1 MKMMTFEN
9 IEIVDAA
16 SDGNAVAKVNDMVV
30 FIPYGAP
37 GDIVDVQI
45 VKKKKSFKIG
55 KIVDIKVPS
64 ACRVEPFCSHYGL
77 CGGCKWQHLDY
88 QAQLK
93 YKQKQ
98 VVDALTRIGKITVD
112 DISQIIPSDKT
123 TFYRNKLEFTFSN
136 FKWMT
141 EGEYKKDED
150 RNLNG
155 VGFHLSG
162 MFDRIVDIDKCYFQQ
177 DPSNQIRNAIRS
189 YAMEHGITF
198 YNVKKHEGF
207 LRNLIIRLSNTGG
220 LMVVLVVN
228 EKDEKILYPLL
239 DHIKDSFPQITSLM
253 YVVNQ
258 KFNDDIGDQTVIT
271 YYGDD
276 HLIETM
282 EDLKFYVG
290 PKSFYQTNHEQA
302 LKLYQVARSFADL
315 QGDEIVY
322 DLYTGTGTIALFVSN
337 RAKKVV
343 GIEYVEQAV
352 ENAKVNAVINDIEN
366 TSFFAGDM
374 AKILTGEFIEKH
386 GKPDVIITDP
396 PRAGMHDSVIA
407 QILDC
412 KPKKVVYVSCNP
424 ATQARDIS
432 LLSSSYEVGRI
443 QPVDMFPHTQH
454 VENVVELI
462 LKSED

>member
-1 MKMMTFEN
+1 MVTFEN

-16 SDGNAVAKVNDMVV
+16 SDGTAVAKVNDMVV

-37 GDIVDVQI
+37 GDIVDIQI
-45 VKKKKSFKIG
+45 VKKKKSFKVG
-55 KIVDIKVPS
+55 KIVDIKIPS
-64 ACRVEPFCSHYGL
+64 SCRVEPFCSHYGL

-98 VVDALTRIGKITVD
+98 VVDALMRIGKITVD

-177 DPSNQIRNAIRS
+177 DPSNQIRNAIRN
-189 YAMEHGITF
+189 YAMERGITF

-207 LRNLIIRLSNTGG
+207 LRNLIIRFSNSGG

-228 EKDEKILYPLL
+228 DNDEQVLFPLL
-239 DHIKDSFPQITSLM
+239 DYVKDSFPQITSLM

-302 LKLYQVARSFADL
+302 LKLYQVARDFADL
-315 QGDEIVY
+315 QGDEVVY
-322 DLYTGTGTIALFVSN
+322 DLYTGTGTIALFVSG

-352 ENAKVNAVINDIEN
+352 ENAKVNAVINGIEN

-374 AKILTGEFIEKH
+374 AKILTKEFIATH

-412 KPKKVVYVSCNP
+412 KPRKIVYVSCNP

-462 LKSED
+462 LRQED

>member
-1 MKMMTFEN
+1 MVTFEN

-16 SDGNAVAKVNDMVV
+16 SDGTAVAKVNDMVV

-37 GDIVDVQI
+37 GDIVDIQI
-45 VKKKKSFKIG
+45 VKKKKSFKVG
-55 KIVDIKVPS
+55 KIVDIKIPS
-64 ACRVEPFCSHYGL
+64 SCRVEPFCSHYGL

-98 VVDALTRIGKITVD
+98 VVDALMRIGKITVD
-112 DISQIIPSDKT
+112 DIGQIIPSDKT

-177 DPSNQIRNAIRS
+177 DPSNQIRNAIRN
-189 YAMEHGITF
+189 YAMERGITF

-207 LRNLIIRLSNTGG
+207 LRNLIIRFSNSGG

-228 EKDEKILYPLL
+228 DNDEQVLFPLL
-239 DHIKDSFPQITSLM
+239 DYVKVSFPQITSLM

-302 LKLYQVARSFADL
+302 LKLYQVARDFADL
-315 QGDEIVY
+315 QGDEVVY
-322 DLYTGTGTIALFVSN
+322 DLYTGTGTIALFVSG

-352 ENAKVNAVINDIEN
+352 ENAKVNAVINGIEN

-374 AKILTGEFIEKH
+374 AKILTKEFIATH

-412 KPKKVVYVSCNP
+412 KPRKIVYVSCNP

-462 LKSED
+462 LRQED

>member
-1 MKMMTFEN
+1 MVTFEN

-16 SDGNAVAKVNDMVV
+16 SDGTAVAKVNDMVV

-37 GDIVDVQI
+37 GDIVDIQI

-64 ACRVEPFCSHYGL
+64 SCRVEPFCSHYGL

-177 DPSNQIRNAIRS
+177 DPSNQIRNAIRN
-189 YAMEHGITF
+189 YAMERGITF

-207 LRNLIIRLSNTGG
+207 LRNLIIRFSNSGG

-228 EKDEKILYPLL
+228 DNDEQVLFPLL
-239 DHIKDSFPQITSLM
+239 DYVKDSFPQITSLM

-302 LKLYQVARSFADL
+302 LKLYQVARDFADL
-315 QGDEIVY
+315 QGDEVVY
-322 DLYTGTGTIALFVSN
+322 DLYTGTGTIALFVSG

-352 ENAKVNAVINDIEN
+352 ENAKVNAIINGIEN

-374 AKILTGEFIEKH
+374 AKILTKEFIATH

-396 PRAGMHDSVIA
+396 PRAGMHDSVIE

-412 KPKKVVYVSCNP
+412 KPRKIVYVSCNP

-462 LKSED
+462 LRQED

>member
-1 MKMMTFEN
+1 MVTFEN

-16 SDGNAVAKVNDMVV
+16 SDGTAVAKVNDMVV

-37 GDIVDVQI
+37 GDIVDIQI
-45 VKKKKSFKIG
+45 VKKKKSFKVG
-55 KIVDIKVPS
+55 KIVDIKIPS
-64 ACRVEPFCSHYGL
+64 SCRVEPFCSHYGL

-98 VVDALTRIGKITVD
+98 VVDALMRIGKITVD

-177 DPSNQIRNAIRS
+177 DPSNQIRNAIRN
-189 YAMEHGITF
+189 YAMERGITF

-207 LRNLIIRLSNTGG
+207 LRNLIIRFSNSGG

-228 EKDEKILYPLL
+228 DNDEQVLFPLL
-239 DHIKDSFPQITSLM
+239 DYVKYSFPQITSLM

-302 LKLYQVARSFADL
+302 LKLYQVARDFADL
-315 QGDEIVY
+315 QGDEVVY
-322 DLYTGTGTIALFVSN
+322 DLYTGTGTIALFVSG

-352 ENAKVNAVINDIEN
+352 ENAKVNAVINGIEN

-374 AKILTGEFIEKH
+374 AKILTKEFIATH

-412 KPKKVVYVSCNP
+412 KPRKIVYVSCNP

-462 LKSED
+462 LRQED

>member
-1 MKMMTFEN
+1 MVTFEN

-16 SDGNAVAKVNDMVV
+16 SDGTAVAKVNDMVV

-37 GDIVDVQI
+37 GDIVDIQI
-45 VKKKKSFKIG
+45 VKKKKSFKVG
-55 KIVDIKVPS
+55 KIVDIKIPS
-64 ACRVEPFCSHYGL
+64 SCRVEPFCSHYGL

-98 VVDALTRIGKITVD
+98 VVDALMRIGKITVD

-177 DPSNQIRNAIRS
+177 DPSNQIRNAIRN
-189 YAMEHGITF
+189 YAMERGITF

-207 LRNLIIRLSNTGG
+207 LRNLIIRFSNSGG

-228 EKDEKILYPLL
+228 DNDEQVLFPLL
-239 DHIKDSFPQITSLM
+239 DYVKDSFQQITSLM

-302 LKLYQVARSFADL
+302 LKLYQVARDFADL
-315 QGDEIVY
+315 QGDEVVY
-322 DLYTGTGTIALFVSN
+322 DLYTGTGTIALFVSG

-352 ENAKVNAVINDIEN
+352 ENAKVNAVINGIEN

-374 AKILTGEFIEKH
+374 AKILTKEFIATH

-412 KPKKVVYVSCNP
+412 KPRKIVYVSCNP

-462 LKSED
+462 LRQED

>member
-1 MKMMTFEN
+1 MVTFEN

-16 SDGNAVAKVNDMVV
+16 SDGTAVAKVNDMVV

-37 GDIVDVQI
+37 GDIVDIQI
-45 VKKKKSFKIG
+45 VKKKKSFKVG
-55 KIVDIKVPS
+55 KIVDIKIPS
-64 ACRVEPFCSHYGL
+64 SCRVEPFCSHYGL

-98 VVDALTRIGKITVD
+98 VVDALMRIGKITVD

-177 DPSNQIRNAIRS
+177 DPSNQIRNEIRN
-189 YAMEHGITF
+189 YAMERGITF

-207 LRNLIIRLSNTGG
+207 LRNLIIRFSNSGG

-228 EKDEKILYPLL
+228 DNDEQVLFPLL
-239 DHIKDSFPQITSLM
+239 DYVKDSFPQITSLM

-302 LKLYQVARSFADL
+302 LKLYQVARDFADL
-315 QGDEIVY
+315 QGDEVVY
-322 DLYTGTGTIALFVSN
+322 DLYTGTGTIALFVSG

-352 ENAKVNAVINDIEN
+352 ENAKVNAVINGIEN

-374 AKILTGEFIEKH
+374 AKILTKEFIATH

-412 KPKKVVYVSCNP
+412 KPRKIVYVSCNP

-462 LKSED
+462 LRQED

>member
-1 MKMMTFEN
+1 MVTFEN

-16 SDGNAVAKVNDMVV
+16 SDGTAVAKVNDMVV

-37 GDIVDVQI
+37 GDIVDIQI
-45 VKKKKSFKIG
+45 VKKKKSFKVG
-55 KIVDIKVPS
+55 KIVDIKIPS
-64 ACRVEPFCSHYGL
+64 SCRVEPFCSHYGL

-98 VVDALTRIGKITVD
+98 VVDALMRIGKITVD

-177 DPSNQIRNAIRS
+177 DPSNQIRNAIRN
-189 YAMEHGITF
+189 YAMERGITF

-207 LRNLIIRLSNTGG
+207 LRNLIIRFSNSGG

-228 EKDEKILYPLL
+228 DNDKQVLFPLL
-239 DHIKDSFPQITSLM
+239 DYVKDSFPQITSLM

-302 LKLYQVARSFADL
+302 LKLYQVARDFADL
-315 QGDEIVY
+315 QGDEVVY
-322 DLYTGTGTIALFVSN
+322 DLYTGTGTIALFVSG

-352 ENAKVNAVINDIEN
+352 ENAKVNAVINGIEN

-374 AKILTGEFIEKH
+374 AKILTKEFIATH

-412 KPKKVVYVSCNP
+412 KPRKIVYVSCNP

-462 LKSED
+462 LRQED

>member
-1 MKMMTFEN
+1 MVTFEN

-16 SDGNAVAKVNDMVV
+16 SDGTAVAKVNDMVV

-37 GDIVDVQI
+37 GDIVDIQI

-64 ACRVEPFCSHYGL
+64 SCRVEPFCSHYGL

-177 DPSNQIRNAIRS
+177 DPSNQIRNAIRN
-189 YAMEHGITF
+189 YAMERGITF

-207 LRNLIIRLSNTGG
+207 LRNLIIRFSNSGG

-228 EKDEKILYPLL
+228 DNDEQVLFPLL
-239 DHIKDSFPQITSLM
+239 DYVKDSFPQITSLM

-302 LKLYQVARSFADL
+302 LKLYQVARDFADL
-315 QGDEIVY
+315 QGDEVVY
-322 DLYTGTGTIALFVSN
+322 DLYTGTGTIALFVSG

-352 ENAKVNAVINDIEN
+352 ENAKVNAVINGIEN

-374 AKILTGEFIEKH
+374 AKILTKEFIATH

-412 KPKKVVYVSCNP
+412 KPRKIVYVSCNP

-462 LKSED
+462 LRQED

>member
-1 MKMMTFEN
+1 MVTFEN

-16 SDGNAVAKVNDMVV
+16 SDGTAVAKVNDMVV

-37 GDIVDVQI
+37 GDIVDIQI

-64 ACRVEPFCSHYGL
+64 SCRVEPFCSHYGL

-177 DPSNQIRNAIRS
+177 DPSNQIRNAIRN
-189 YAMEHGITF
+189 YAMERGITF

-207 LRNLIIRLSNTGG
+207 LRNLIIRFSNSGG

-228 EKDEKILYPLL
+228 DNDEQVLFPLL
-239 DHIKDSFPQITSLM
+239 DYVKDSFPQITSLM

-302 LKLYQVARSFADL
+302 LKLYQVARDFADL
-315 QGDEIVY
+315 QGDEVVY
-322 DLYTGTGTIALFVSN
+322 DLYTGTGTIALFVSG

-352 ENAKVNAVINDIEN
+352 ENAKVNAVINGIEN

-374 AKILTGEFIEKH
+374 AKILTKEFIATH

-396 PRAGMHDSVIA
+396 PRAGMHDSVIE

-412 KPKKVVYVSCNP
+412 KPRKIVYVSCNP

-462 LKSED
+462 LRQED

>member
-1 MKMMTFEN
+1 MVTFEN

-16 SDGNAVAKVNDMVV
+16 SDGTAVAKVNDMVV

-37 GDIVDVQI
+37 GDIVDIQI
-45 VKKKKSFKIG
+45 VKKKKSFKVG
-55 KIVDIKVPS
+55 KIVDIKIPS
-64 ACRVEPFCSHYGL
+64 SCRVEPFCSHYGL

-98 VVDALTRIGKITVD
+98 VVDALMRIGKITVD

-177 DPSNQIRNAIRS
+177 DPSNQIRNAIRN
-189 YAMEHGITF
+189 YAMERGITF
-198 YNVKKHEGF
+198 YNVKKHKGF
-207 LRNLIIRLSNTGG
+207 LRNLIIRFSNSGG

-228 EKDEKILYPLL
+228 DNDEQVLFPLL
-239 DHIKDSFPQITSLM
+239 DYVKDSFPQITSLM

-302 LKLYQVARSFADL
+302 LKLYQVARDFADL
-315 QGDEIVY
+315 QGDEVVY
-322 DLYTGTGTIALFVSN
+322 DLYTGTGTIALFVSG

-352 ENAKVNAVINDIEN
+352 ENAKVNAVINGIEN

-374 AKILTGEFIEKH
+374 AKILTKEFIATH

-412 KPKKVVYVSCNP
+412 KPRKIVYVSCNP

-462 LKSED
+462 LRQED

>member
-1 MKMMTFEN
+1 MVTFEN

-16 SDGNAVAKVNDMVV
+16 SDGTAVAKVNDMVV

-37 GDIVDVQI
+37 GDIVDIQI
-45 VKKKKSFKIG
+45 VKKKKSFKVG
-55 KIVDIKVPS
+55 KIVDIKIPS
-64 ACRVEPFCSHYGL
+64 SCRVEPFCSHYGL

-98 VVDALTRIGKITVD
+98 VVDALMRIGKITVD

-177 DPSNQIRNAIRS
+177 DPSNQIRNAIRN
-189 YAMEHGITF
+189 YAMERGITF

-207 LRNLIIRLSNTGG
+207 LRNLIIRFSNSGG

-228 EKDEKILYPLL
+228 DNDEQILFPLL
-239 DHIKDSFPQITSLM
+239 DYVKDSFPQITSLM

-302 LKLYQVARSFADL
+302 LKLYQVARDFADL
-315 QGDEIVY
+315 QGDEVVY
-322 DLYTGTGTIALFVSN
+322 DLYTGTGTIALFVSG

-352 ENAKVNAVINDIEN
+352 ENAKVNAVINGIEN

-374 AKILTGEFIEKH
+374 AKILTKEFIATH

-412 KPKKVVYVSCNP
+412 KPRKIVYVSCNP

-462 LKSED
+462 LRQED

>member
-1 MKMMTFEN
+1 MVTFEN

-16 SDGNAVAKVNDMVV
+16 SDGTAVAKVNDMVV

-37 GDIVDVQI
+37 GDIVDIQI
-45 VKKKKSFKIG
+45 VKKKKSFKVG
-55 KIVDIKVPS
+55 KIVDIKIPS
-64 ACRVEPFCSHYGL
+64 SCRVVPFCSHYGL

-98 VVDALTRIGKITVD
+98 VVDALMRIGKITVD

-177 DPSNQIRNAIRS
+177 DPSNQIRNAIRN
-189 YAMEHGITF
+189 YAMERGITF

-207 LRNLIIRLSNTGG
+207 LRNLIIRFSNSGG

-228 EKDEKILYPLL
+228 DNDEQVLFPLL
-239 DHIKDSFPQITSLM
+239 DYVKDSFPQITSLM

-302 LKLYQVARSFADL
+302 LKLYQVARDFADL
-315 QGDEIVY
+315 QGDEVVY
-322 DLYTGTGTIALFVSN
+322 DLYTGTGTIALFVSG

-352 ENAKVNAVINDIEN
+352 ENAKVNAVINGIEN

-374 AKILTGEFIEKH
+374 AKILTKEFIATH

-412 KPKKVVYVSCNP
+412 KPRKIVYVSCNP

-462 LKSED
+462 LRQED

>member
-1 MKMMTFEN
+1 MVTFEN

-16 SDGNAVAKVNDMVV
+16 SDGTAVAKVNDMVV

-37 GDIVDVQI
+37 GDIVDIQI
-45 VKKKKSFKIG
+45 VKKKKSFKVG
-55 KIVDIKVPS
+55 KIVDIKIPS
-64 ACRVEPFCSHYGL
+64 SCRVEPFCSHYGL

-98 VVDALTRIGKITVD
+98 VVDALMRIGKITVD

-177 DPSNQIRNAIRS
+177 DPSNQIRNAIRN
-189 YAMEHGITF
+189 YAMERGITF

-207 LRNLIIRLSNTGG
+207 LRNLIIRFSNSGG

-228 EKDEKILYPLL
+228 DNDEQVLFPLL
-239 DHIKDSFPQITSLM
+239 DYVKDSFPQITSLM

-302 LKLYQVARSFADL
+302 LKLYQVARDFADL
-315 QGDEIVY
+315 QGDEVVY
-322 DLYTGTGTIALFVSN
+322 DLYTGTGTIALFVSG

-352 ENAKVNAVINDIEN
+352 ENANVNAVINGIEN

-374 AKILTGEFIEKH
+374 AKILTKEFIATH

-412 KPKKVVYVSCNP
+412 KPRKIVYVSCNP
-424 ATQARDIS
+424 ATQARDIN

-462 LKSED
+462 LRQED

>member
-1 MKMMTFEN
+1 MVTFEN

-16 SDGNAVAKVNDMVV
+16 SDGTAVAKVNDMVV

-37 GDIVDVQI
+37 GDIVDIQI

-64 ACRVEPFCSHYGL
+64 SCRVEPFCSHYGL

-123 TFYRNKLEFTFSN
+123 IFYRNKLEFTFSN

-177 DPSNQIRNAIRS
+177 DPSNQIRNAIRN
-189 YAMEHGITF
+189 YAMERGITF

-207 LRNLIIRLSNTGG
+207 LRNLIIRFSNSGG

-228 EKDEKILYPLL
+228 DNDEQVLFPLL
-239 DHIKDSFPQITSLM
+239 DYVKDSFPQITSLM

-302 LKLYQVARSFADL
+302 LKLYQVARDFADL
-315 QGDEIVY
+315 QGDEVVY
-322 DLYTGTGTIALFVSN
+322 DLYTGTGTIALFVSG

-352 ENAKVNAVINDIEN
+352 ENAKVNAVINGIEN

-374 AKILTGEFIEKH
+374 AKILTKEFIATH

-396 PRAGMHDSVIA
+396 PRAGMHDSVIE

-412 KPKKVVYVSCNP
+412 KPSKIVYVSCNP

-462 LKSED
+462 LRQED

>member
-1 MKMMTFEN
+1 MVTFEN

-16 SDGNAVAKVNDMVV
+16 SDGTAVAKVNDMVV

-37 GDIVDVQI
+37 GDIVDIQI
-45 VKKKKSFKIG
+45 VKKKKSFKVG
-55 KIVDIKVPS
+55 KIVDIKIPS
-64 ACRVEPFCSHYGL
+64 SCRVEPFCSHYGL

-98 VVDALTRIGKITVD
+98 VVDALMRIGKITVD

-177 DPSNQIRNAIRS
+177 DPSNQIRNAIRN
-189 YAMEHGITF
+189 YAMERGITF

-207 LRNLIIRLSNTGG
+207 LRNLIIRFSNSGG

-228 EKDEKILYPLL
+228 DNDEQVLFPLL
-239 DHIKDSFPQITSLM
+239 DYVKVSFPQITSLM

-302 LKLYQVARSFADL
+302 LKLYQVARDFADL
-315 QGDEIVY
+315 QGDEVVY
-322 DLYTGTGTIALFVSN
+322 DLYTGTGTIALFVSG

-352 ENAKVNAVINDIEN
+352 DNAKVNAVINGIEN

-374 AKILTGEFIEKH
+374 AKILTKEFIATH

-412 KPKKVVYVSCNP
+412 KPRKIVYVSCNP

-462 LKSED
+462 LRQED

>member
-1 MKMMTFEN
+1 MVTFEN

-16 SDGNAVAKVNDMVV
+16 SDGTAVAKVNDMVV

-37 GDIVDVQI
+37 GDIVDIQI
-45 VKKKKSFKIG
+45 VKKKKSFKVG
-55 KIVDIKVPS
+55 KIVDIKIPS
-64 ACRVEPFCSHYGL
+64 SCRVEPFCSHYGL

-98 VVDALTRIGKITVD
+98 VVDALMRIGKITVD

-177 DPSNQIRNAIRS
+177 DPSNQIRNAIRN
-189 YAMEHGITF
+189 YAMERGITF

-207 LRNLIIRLSNTGG
+207 LRNLIIRFSNSGG

-228 EKDEKILYPLL
+228 DNDEQILFPLL
-239 DHIKDSFPQITSLM
+239 DYVKDSFPQITSLM

-302 LKLYQVARSFADL
+302 LKLYQVARDFADL

-322 DLYTGTGTIALFVSN
+322 DLYTGTGTIALFVSG

-352 ENAKVNAVINDIEN
+352 ENAKVNAVINGIEN

-374 AKILTGEFIEKH
+374 AKILTKEFIATH

-412 KPKKVVYVSCNP
+412 KPRKIVYVSCNP

-462 LKSED
+462 LRQED

>member
-1 MKMMTFEN
+1 MVTFEN

-16 SDGNAVAKVNDMVV
+16 SDGTAVAKVNDMVV

-37 GDIVDVQI
+37 GDIVDIQI
-45 VKKKKSFKIG
+45 VKKKKSFKVG
-55 KIVDIKVPS
+55 KIVDIKIPS
-64 ACRVEPFCSHYGL
+64 SCRVEPFCSHYGL

-98 VVDALTRIGKITVD
+98 VVDALMRIGKITVD
-112 DISQIIPSDKT
+112 DIRQIIPSDKT

-177 DPSNQIRNAIRS
+177 DPSNQIRNAIRN
-189 YAMEHGITF
+189 YAMERGITF

-207 LRNLIIRLSNTGG
+207 LRNLIIRFSNSGG

-228 EKDEKILYPLL
+228 DNDEQVLFPLL
-239 DHIKDSFPQITSLM
+239 DYVKDSFPQITSLM

-302 LKLYQVARSFADL
+302 LKLYQVARDFADL
-315 QGDEIVY
+315 QGDEVVY
-322 DLYTGTGTIALFVSN
+322 DLYTGTGTIALFVSG

-352 ENAKVNAVINDIEN
+352 ENAKVNAVINGIEN

-374 AKILTGEFIEKH
+374 AKILTKEFIATH

-412 KPKKVVYVSCNP
+412 KPRKIVYVSCNP

-462 LKSED
+462 LRQED